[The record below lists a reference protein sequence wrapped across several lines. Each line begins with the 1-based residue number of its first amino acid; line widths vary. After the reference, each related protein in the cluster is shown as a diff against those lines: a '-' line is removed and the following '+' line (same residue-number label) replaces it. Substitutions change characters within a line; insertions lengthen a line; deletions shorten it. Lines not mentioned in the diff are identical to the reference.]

1 MLILVKMK
9 KNTPKTAIPRLDFRS
24 KRGIDCYLFYFVN
37 LGISTKTQD

>member
-9 KNTPKTAIPRLDFRS
+9 KNTPENNNSPSGFET